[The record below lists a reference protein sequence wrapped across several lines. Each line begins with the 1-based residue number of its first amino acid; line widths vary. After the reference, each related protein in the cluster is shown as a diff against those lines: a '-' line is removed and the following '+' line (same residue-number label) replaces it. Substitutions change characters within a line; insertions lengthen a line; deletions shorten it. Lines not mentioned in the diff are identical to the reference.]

1 MRAVTKEFIGV
12 AKKYNL
18 LYDGSMNVPKKL
30 NKLVNTW
37 LGRTYVVTRH
47 NTYVTDGKDG
57 IFDIVNKIIERDKI
71 LKSMKT
77 AQTMRKR

>member
-1 MRAVTKEFIGV
+1 MRAVTKEFVGV

-18 LYDGSMNVPKKL
+18 LYDGTMNVPKKL

-47 NTYVTDGKDG
+47 NVYVTDGKDG
-57 IFDIVNKIIERDKI
+57 IFDIVNRIIERDKI
-71 LKSMKT
+71 LKNTRT
-77 AQTMRKR
+77 AQQMRKR